1 MKAGVSSPQWMTE
14 MILYDIAYL
23 LLSNQF
29 LNLTI

>member
-1 MKAGVSSPQWMTE
+1 MKAGVSSPE